1 MFLSPSIRK
10 IPSRRPHTAFE
21 APEHHFAIRNVKK
34 FARIQKAWVLVI
46 ILIGK
51 LLISAQYL
59 FCTLGVKNFNCMRKA
74 MTSSTAF
81 VWLWMLSRFIL
92 VFVHSGIDAANEWED
107 DQQRKSDRNNRSSG
121 NPFFVVEVNKY

>member
-1 MFLSPSIRK
+1 M
-10 IPSRRPHTAFE
+10 
-21 APEHHFAIRNVKK
+21 RNVKK

-51 LLISAQYL
+51 LLILAQ
-59 FCTLGVKNFNCMRKA
+59 FCSVLWGLKILTVCANSA

-121 NPFFVVEVNKY
+121 SKQVLRLFELFFAYFIL